1 MSLEVEGGGATSDP
15 VADSPLAGRRKL
27 RHVIADHPSMIAAG
41 LMLLAI
47 VVAVVLAPLI
57 AHARPDQIVVT
68 DRLKGPSGAHLFGT
82 DNLGRDI
89 LARTLYGGRTS
100 LEIGLVVA
108 LISVGGGTLIGL
120 LVGFYEIVD
129 MIVMR
134 IVDGLMA
141 LPALVLAISMIG
153 VLGAGTTTVVI
164 CLSIVYIPRVV
175 RVIRGSVL
183 IIRKSTFVDDERAL
197 GQSEP
202 YILFRHV
209 LPHCMSPVI
218 VQASFIFSYAIL
230 AEAGLSFLGVGI
242 PDSVPS
248 WGNILTDARSYI
260 STAWWMSIFPGLAI
274 ALTVLSLNVFGD
286 GLRDML
292 DPRLKER

>member
-1 MSLEVEGGGATSDP
+1 MSGELESGIAFEPLSEPGP
-15 VADSPLAGRRKL
+15 VGRPRL
-27 RHVIADHPSMIAAG
+27 RHVIADHPSMIVAG
-41 LMLLAI
+41 LALLII
-47 VVAVVLAPLI
+47 VLLVILAPLI
-57 AHARPDQIVVT
+57 AHTAPDHIVVT
-68 DRLKGPSGAHLFGT
+68 ERLERPSSAHLFGT

-89 LARTLYGGRTS
+89 LSRTLYGGRTS
-100 LEIGLVVA
+100 LAIGVAVA
-108 LISVGGGTLIGL
+108 LVSVGIGTLIGL
-120 LVGFYEIVD
+120 LVGFYEVVD

-134 IVDGLMA
+134 LVDGLMA
-141 LPALVLAISMIG
+141 LPALILAIAMIG
-153 VLGAGTTTVVI
+153 VLGAGITTVVI

-242 PDSVPS
+242 PVDVPS
-248 WGNILTDARSYI
+248 WGNVLTDSRSYL
-260 STAWWMSIFPGLAI
+260 STAWWMSVFPGLAI

-286 GLRDML
+286 GLRDLL
-292 DPRLKER
+292 DPRLQER